1 MLGHALY
8 MKAVHGGKTKND
20 RIDAEKIAILLRGGM
35 LPQAYAYPPEI
46 RPTRDL
52 PRRRSRLVRMRA
64 ELLGHVQLTRHQYN
78 LAPFKRK
85 LAYRAGRKDVGSFF
99 SDTVV
104 RHNVDVDIEVID
116 HLEETIKRLEAYLV
130 RRTKVHDRQTF
141 YRLRTVPGIGQVLA
155 MTILYE
161 VEDIGRFQRVQQF
174 VSYARLVKGQKM
186 SAGKRLGSQGGR
198 MGNRHL
204 RRWTIAVGLFL
215 KPWSCSFARASG
227 RGPTSPAWKRV
238 TAKGK
243 PSRYCR
249 PSWDE
254 PFTSSCA
261 DRRSSTKNDS
271 SPRHRERRRRAGRIT
286 AAMWN
291 DSRARCRVQRRVR
304 PTPTTRRSSKP
315 VGCGPLSGPIQ
326 AAKPAFEN
334 LPAEAAL

>member
-1 MLGHALY
+1 MRLLLVRTGTGPLLADLCRSEGIEFVLGHALY

-204 RRWTIAVGLFL
+204 KWAFSEAMVLFL
-215 KPWSCSFARASG
+215 RESERARSYLARLEARHG
-227 RGPTSPAWKRV
+227 
-238 TAKGK
+238 KGK
-243 PSRYCR
+243 ALSILSAKLGRAVYFLLR
-249 PSWDE
+249 RQEVFDE
-254 PFTSSCA
+254 
-261 DRRSSTKNDS
+261 
-271 SPRHRERRRRAGRIT
+271 ERFFATI
-286 AAMWN
+286 
-291 DSRARCRVQRRVR
+291 
-304 PTPTTRRSSKP
+304 
-315 VGCGPLSGPIQ
+315 
-326 AAKPAFEN
+326 
-334 LPAEAAL
+334 